1 MLDILDKG
9 GIILWIILGLSIL
22 AAAII
27 IERLLF
33 FKRIRVDEDKLF
45 VRIKGALAKKHYDEA
60 LSICD
65 NNVSPLT
72 GLMKVGINHRDQP
85 EIIQKEVLK
94 DAARQEIP
102 QLERFLTPL
111 GTIAHISPLLGLLGT
126 VTGNIK
132 SFGILGGGTALGDP
146 SVLAKGISEALITTA
161 AGLIVSI
168 PAVIFYNYL
177 AKKVE
182 NILINMENQV
192 NEMILLLKG
201 TEQRNEAIHPPRRGE
216 ASNTVRRAEAQK
228 AVRRSEPAQT
238 SRRAEPP
245 RNPHREEPSGE
256 HS

>member
-1 MLDILDKG
+1 MSRPGIPKGKARKIEKESEVIRMIDILSKG
-9 GIILWIILGLSIL
+9 GIILWIILGLSVL

-27 IERLLF
+27 IERLLY
-33 FKRIRVDEDKLF
+33 FKRIKVDEEKLF
-45 VRIKGALAKKHYDEA
+45 TRIKAALAKQHYDEA
-60 LSICD
+60 LAICD
-65 NNVSPLT
+65 SNISPLT

-85 EIIQKEVLK
+85 DHVQKEMLK

-132 SFGILGGGTALGDP
+132 SFGIIGGGAALGDP
-146 SVLAKGISEALITTA
+146 TILAKGISEALLTTA

-177 AKKVE
+177 VKKVE

-201 TEQRNEAIHPPRRGE
+201 KDQSDLVAGE
-216 ASNTVRRAEAQK
+216 
-228 AVRRSEPAQT
+228 
-238 SRRAEPP
+238 
-245 RNPHREEPSGE
+245 
-256 HS
+256 

>member
-9 GIILWIILGLSIL
+9 GIILWIILGLSVL

-33 FKRIRVDEDKLF
+33 FKRIRVDEEKLF
-45 VRIKGALAKKHYDEA
+45 IRIKGALAKRHFDEA

-65 NNVSPLT
+65 NNTSPLT

-85 EIIQKEVLK
+85 EIVQKEVLK

-177 AKKVE
+177 VKKVE

-192 NEMILLLKG
+192 NEMILLLKS
-201 TEQRNEAIHPPRRGE
+201 TQQRDERMR
-216 ASNTVRRAEAQK
+216 SVRRAEGT
-228 AVRRSEPAQT
+228 PG
-238 SRRAEPP
+238 SRRTEPL
-245 RNPHREEPSGE
+245 RKQHREEPAGE
-256 HS
+256 SS